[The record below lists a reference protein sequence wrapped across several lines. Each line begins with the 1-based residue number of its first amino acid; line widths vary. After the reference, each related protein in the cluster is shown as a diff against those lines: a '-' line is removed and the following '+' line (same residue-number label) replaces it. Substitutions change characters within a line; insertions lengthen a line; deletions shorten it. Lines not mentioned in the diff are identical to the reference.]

1 MDLWSK
7 MNVPKIYFKS
17 VVRKVKALMLKYK
30 KIVKR
35 PKENNNFETI
45 FDITSKNDNMK
56 VDSDSVSDIMSDSV
70 SIFDED
76 QESIDT
82 DYDTDCKHVTR
93 QPYVSP
99 LVPVVNLVTKVNVS
113 TKKASKICKQLA
125 DSGINIPTP
134 SQPAIYKAVI
144 KQAEQKLQEYKS
156 TLKNESWCLHFDGK
170 KIAKKEI
177 QVIVLKNETKEIKL
191 AVLVVDDGKASTIF
205 KGIKETLDQ
214 FDLWQSIK
222 MIITDTT
229 NVNTGEKNGV
239 ITQIQN
245 YFKTIEL
252 PPPQYIGCQH
262 HVLDLVLRH
271 VMDEVLDGKTSSPNI
286 SYNFVDELISDY
298 DYLKINYKQNEE
310 RIESKNIKWRDD
322 MQYLYELGKAYRY
335 YKKITYFHTYILN
348 LYPQ

>member
-1 MDLWSK
+1 
-7 MNVPKIYFKS
+7 
-17 VVRKVKALMLKYK
+17 
-30 KIVKR
+30 
-35 PKENNNFETI
+35 
-45 FDITSKNDNMK
+45 
-56 VDSDSVSDIMSDSV
+56 
-70 SIFDED
+70 
-76 QESIDT
+76 
-82 DYDTDCKHVTR
+82 
-93 QPYVSP
+93 
-99 LVPVVNLVTKVNVS
+99 
-113 TKKASKICKQLA
+113 
-125 DSGINIPTP
+125 
-134 SQPAIYKAVI
+134 
-144 KQAEQKLQEYKS
+144 
-156 TLKNESWCLHFDGK
+156 
-170 KIAKKEI
+170 
-177 QVIVLKNETKEIKL
+177 
-191 AVLVVDDGKASTIF
+191 
-205 KGIKETLDQ
+205 
-214 FDLWQSIK
+214 

-335 YKKITYFHTYILN
+335 YKKK
-348 LYPQ
+348 